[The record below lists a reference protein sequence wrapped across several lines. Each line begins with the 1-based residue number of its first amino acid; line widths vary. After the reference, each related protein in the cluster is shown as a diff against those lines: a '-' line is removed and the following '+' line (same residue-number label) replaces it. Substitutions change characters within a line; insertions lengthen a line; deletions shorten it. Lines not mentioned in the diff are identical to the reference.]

1 MLRRYRRYIA
11 LLAFGLLATPLVVG
25 IVRPDGPES
34 ILKEGRTLARAPKA
48 PGSGDDWLAL
58 PRETDAYLRDHF
70 GLRKSPIRP
79 QKTGTRPRSGLG
91 NVSVLSAATDAC
103 STSARRRCVKAR
115 VSW

>member
-70 GLRKSPIRP
+70 GLREILIRAH
-79 QKTGTRPRSGLG
+79 KDVTRPLLG
-91 NVSVLSAATDAC
+91 FGND
-103 STSARRRCVKAR
+103 
-115 VSW
+115 